1 MTILRT
7 TLAITGLALCSVS
20 LQAAFMTE
28 ANVVGGTNSSSY
40 ARAQD
45 GVISGGSFENFAC
58 TGGTSTAGGTS
69 PTNSV
74 AAATCEFG
82 REFASADLATGAL
95 RAFAFTDG
103 SNAGTTAGANAQW
116 ADEVTFNNSTGS
128 AVLLGVSYRTHAA
141 FTGETGSA
149 TTSLLSNLLF
159 SQPGGSPSI
168 TFQGGILHG
177 LRFVYTNGSASIQD
191 PNAGGPPSLGGW
203 TVTPVGPVGALFSGA
218 LVVPSGLSTLDIATI
233 LRVNCTLGADC
244 DASNTAGF
252 SFGALPTGL
261 SYTSSSGAFLTGAA
275 TGVPEPGT
283 WVMLSAGLLTIG
295 FLRCRKNGGFRST
308 AASTVGATFCER
320 VASSK

>member
-1 MTILRT
+1 M
-7 TLAITGLALCSVS
+7 GLVLSSVS
-20 LQAAFMTE
+20 LQATFITA
-28 ANVVGGTNSSSY
+28 ANVIGGTNASSY

-45 GVISGGSFENFAC
+45 GVIFGGSFENFAC
-58 TGGTSTAGGTS
+58 SGGTSSAGGTT
-69 PTNSV
+69 PTNSF

-95 RAFAFTDG
+95 RGFAFTDG
-103 SNAGTTAGANAQW
+103 STAGTTAAANAQW
-116 ADEVTFNNSTGS
+116 ADEVTFNNSAGS
-128 AVLLGVSYRTHAA
+128 AVLLGFSYRTHATM
-141 FTGETGSA
+141 TGETVST

-159 SQPGGSPSI
+159 TQPGGSPPI
-168 TFQGGILHG
+168 TFQGGILRG

-191 PNAGGPPSLGGW
+191 PNAGGPPNLGGW
-203 TVTPVGPVGALFSGA
+203 TVIPVGPVGALFSGT

-244 DASNTAGF
+244 DASNTAAF

-261 SYTSSSGAFLTGAA
+261 SYTSSSGTFLSGAPA
-275 TGVPEPGT
+275 GVPEPGT
-283 WVMLSAGLLTIG
+283 WVMLSAGLLTVG